1 MDDFKTQTPPV
12 TPPPLVGAE
21 RHRDSQ
27 RAVPRRALSWRAV
40 AGIALAIVAI
50 VAAVWWVSSHQT
62 PRVPTGRFAGNGP
75 MPVVTATAEKG
86 DIDIVFKALGTVTPL
101 STVTVK
107 TQISGQIVRL
117 DFKEGQRVQ
126 KGDLLAEIDSR
137 PYLLQ
142 LDQAQGQLL
151 RDQALLKTAQQD
163 LARYRTLAAQDSIAR
178 QQVDTQ
184 QQLVRQYDGVV
195 KTDQAQVDNA
205 KLNILYC
212 HIVAPVS
219 GRVGLRQIDQG
230 NYAQNSDANGIV
242 IITQTQPISVMFT
255 LPEDSL
261 QPILRKLHANATL
274 SVAIYDRN
282 DTTQLA
288 TGTLT
293 TIDNQINTSTGTFR
307 LRAEFANADES
318 LFPNQFV
325 NVQLLADTLHDATVI
340 PTAAVQRG
348 SPGTFVFVLNADD
361 TVSVRPVKLGAS
373 EGERVAVLSGVEP
386 GDRVVVDGADK
397 LRDKAKV
404 SVREPTAA
412 APANSNAV
420 PVRSRQRGARP

>member
-1 MDDFKTQTPPV
+1 
-12 TPPPLVGAE
+12 
-21 RHRDSQ
+21 
-27 RAVPRRALSWRAV
+27 
-40 AGIALAIVAI
+40 
-50 VAAVWWVSSHQT
+50 
-62 PRVPTGRFAGNGP
+62 
-75 MPVVTATAEKG
+75 
-86 DIDIVFKALGTVTPL
+86 LGTVTPL

-126 KGDLLAEIDSR
+126 KGDLLAEIDSS

-184 QQLVRQYDGVV
+184 EQLVRQYDGVV

-242 IITQTQPISVMFT
+242 IITQTQPISLMFT

-261 QPILRKLHANATL
+261 QPILQKLHANATL

-282 DTTQLA
+282 DTIKLA

-307 LRAEFANADES
+307 LRTEFANADES

-373 EGERVAVLSGVEP
+373 EGERVAVLSGIAP
-386 GDRVVVDGADK
+386 GDHVVVDGADK

-404 SVREPTAA
+404 SVREPAPA
-412 APANSNAV
+412 APANENAV

>member
-1 MDDFKTQTPPV
+1 MDDFKTHTPPV
-12 TPPPLVGAE
+12 TPTPDIHGAA
-21 RHRDSQ
+21 RHKYVR
-27 RAVPRRALSWRAV
+27 PRRGLSRRA
-40 AGIALAIVAI
+40 AGIALAILAVI
-50 VAAVWWVSSHQT
+50 VAAWWFSSRT
-62 PRVPTGRFAGNGP
+62 GERVATGRFAGNAP
-75 MPVVTATAEKG
+75 MPVQVAAAEKG

-101 STVTVK
+101 STVIVK

-117 DFKEGQRVQ
+117 DFKEGQRVE

-184 QQLVRQYDGVV
+184 EQLVRQYEGVV

-205 KLNILYC
+205 NLNIMYC
-212 HIVAPVS
+212 HIVAPIG
-219 GRVGLRQIDQG
+219 GRVGLRQIDEG
-230 NYAQNSDANGIV
+230 NYAQTSDANGIV

-255 LPEDSL
+255 LPEDNL
-261 QPILRKLHANATL
+261 QPILRQLHDGAKLAVTAF
-274 SVAIYDRN
+274 DRSQTN
-282 DTTQLA
+282 KLA
-288 TGTLT
+288 AGTLT

-307 LRAEFANADES
+307 LRAQFDNADES

-325 NVQLLADTLHDATVI
+325 NVQLLADTVRGATVI

-348 SPGTFVFVLNADD
+348 APGTFVFAVNADD
-361 TVSVRPVKLGAS
+361 TVSVRPVTLGAS
-373 EGERVAVLSGVEP
+373 QGERVAIASGLSP
-386 GDRVVVDGADK
+386 GERVVTDGADR
-397 LRDKAKV
+397 LRDGAKV
-404 SVREPTAA
+404 AAREAGSPDPP
-412 APANSNAV
+412 PATDV
-420 PVRSRQRGARP
+420 QPVRPRGRR